1 MAVSR
6 GQVSTEGAPRKL
18 FIGVA
23 SSYIVAVNP
32 TKAELEKL
40 TGRTLEKEPEYLGS
54 TEVNGNQVPQ
64 VRLDFV
70 CKPNPDK
77 YLDAQNQPIDTLIH
91 VSLFLRK
98 QYKYGS
104 RTGKYQIIDT
114 YGRTAWATKE
124 EIDKKAIPVYQTKDG
139 GTMQANISKDYTV
152 AYDGIEDLT
161 KLIRAYLN
169 IPTVEKWDN
178 GKVVGLIENPA
189 DAEVMPDHI
198 EDYFK
203 GDFTELKEIFGY
215 QPNNEVKIAYGV
227 RTTDDNKQYQAAY
240 TRMFLKNNVTD
251 YSKLDRD
258 IASTKANGGL
268 STTEFE
274 CSELHEYSVTP
285 TSFEPSEN
293 PTTSM
298 PASPDNDAMFGEPA
312 PWSPSSK

>member
-98 QYKYGS
+98 QYKYSS

-139 GTMQANISKDYTV
+139 GTMQANISKNYTV

-240 TRMFLKNNVTD
+240 TRMFLKNNITD

-285 TSFEPSEN
+285 TSFEPSES
-293 PTTSM
+293 PATSM
-298 PASPDNDAMFGEPA
+298 PASPDNDAMFGEQA
-312 PWSPSSK
+312 PWNPSK

>member
-240 TRMFLKNNVTD
+240 TRMFLKNNITD

-274 CSELHEYSVTP
+274 CSELHEYNITP
-285 TSFEPSEN
+285 TSFEQPTTAQIPSVSEN
-293 PTTSM
+293 DT
-298 PASPDNDAMFGEPA
+298 MFESTEA
-312 PWSPSSK
+312 PWTRQ